1 MKFTTSTLAAAGGMI
16 ASANAHGFITSP
28 QARMPGDAMQSACG
42 MQVYYNQMGDNYG
55 NVQGEL
61 QVASSQDDYKEDPC
75 NIWMCKGFKY
85 EDNKD
90 NVQSYTPGQ
99 NVDFTVDIRAPHTGY
114 ANVSIVK
121 TSSNTM
127 ISDMLKKWDV
137 YASTSTP
144 VPDTDKEFSI
154 TMPSDL
160 GDECA
165 TAGDCVIQWYWNAP
179 DIDQT
184 YEACVDF
191 TMSGSGSSSNSGSG
205 SSSAPSST
213 KAAETTSQAAASSAP
228 AITKVAETTSKVASS
243 TPTSEAVASTC
254 ACTNQKREA
263 FAQDAA
269 SCASTTVVT
278 STAWATATTTA
289 EHTKTVT
296 ATVTAQASDMGTAE
310 KARKDLKGRSG
321 NRAHPRDL
329 ALN

>member
-42 MQVYYNQMGDNYG
+42 TQVYYNQMGDNYG

-61 QVASSQDDYKEDPC
+61 QVASSQDDYKADPC
-75 NIWMCKGFKY
+75 NIWMCKGFKF

-90 NVQSYTPGQ
+90 NAQSYTPGQ

-144 VPDTDKEFSI
+144 VPDADKEFSI

-191 TMSGSGSSSNSGSG
+191 TMSGSGSGSNSGSD
-205 SSSAPSST
+205 SSPAPSST
-213 KAAETTSQAAASSAP
+213 QAAGTTSQAAASSAP

-243 TPTSEAVASTC
+243 TTTSEAVASTC
-254 ACTNQKREA
+254 ACTNQKREV
-263 FAQDAA
+263 FGQEAA

-296 ATVTAQASDMGTAE
+296 ATVTAQATDMGAAD

-321 NRAHPRDL
+321 NRTHPRDL
-329 ALN
+329 AMN

>member
-1 MKFTTSTLAAAGGMI
+1 MKFTASTLAAAGGMI

-61 QVASSQDDYKEDPC
+61 QVASSQDDYKADPC
-75 NIWMCKGFKY
+75 NIWMCKGFKFD
-85 EDNKD
+85 DNKD

-154 TMPSDL
+154 TMPTDL

-191 TMSGSGSSSNSGSG
+191 TMSGSGSGSGSG
-205 SSSAPSST
+205 SSPAPSST

-228 AITKVAETTSKVASS
+228 ANTKVAQTTSKAASS
-243 TPTSEAVASTC
+243 TTTSEAVASTC

-289 EHTKTVT
+289 EQIKTVT
-296 ATVTAQASDMGTAE
+296 ATVTAQATDMSTAG

-329 ALN
+329 AMN

>member
-1 MKFTTSTLAAAGGMI
+1 
-16 ASANAHGFITSP
+16 
-28 QARMPGDAMQSACG
+28 
-42 MQVYYNQMGDNYG
+42 
-55 NVQGEL
+55 
-61 QVASSQDDYKEDPC
+61 
-75 NIWMCKGFKY
+75 
-85 EDNKD
+85 DNKD

-191 TMSGSGSSSNSGSG
+191 TMSGSGSGSGSG
-205 SSSAPSST
+205 SSPAPSSS
-213 KAAETTSQAAASSAP
+213 KAAQTTSQAAASSAP
-228 AITKVAETTSKVASS
+228 ANTKVAQTTLKAASS
-243 TPTSEAVASTC
+243 TTTSEAVASTC

-289 EHTKTVT
+289 EHVKTVT
-296 ATVTAQASDMGTAE
+296 ATVTAQATDVSTAG

-321 NRAHPRDL
+321 NSAHPRDL
-329 ALN
+329 AMN